1 MAEHH
6 ENVKMR
12 LNQDFIKEAGLA
24 VTETHGRDSFAR
36 RKAEIKRLCLERD
49 FSERVVYEDAVE
61 AEVLR
66 LKGVDA

>member
-1 MAEHH
+1 
-6 ENVKMR
+6 MR
-12 LNQDFIKEAGLA
+12 LNQDFVKEAGLA

-66 LKGVDA
+66 LKGVDS